1 MKTLPTVNTNTAIP
15 AITLVIGLFDS
26 IDYHQYA
33 VDATHY
39 SYTARDSALKALRDA
54 GYTSV
59 KDGRSKAKI
68 KANEVP
74 NDKALASFFNERFIR
89 KAKAQNILA
98 SEYSVANGG
107 DAMEYL
113 SPTEVQIATN
123 LKHQISF
130 LNHYLKTGVFT
141 THVGREK
148 AKSEEFETSKLIAE
162 AEAKAKAD
170 QTKADKA
177 KQALLALANKAAKEK
192 SILEAKVLADKAE
205 AEATLLAHLEAEA
218 EALLLAEQ
226 LAADKEH
233 ELTKAKPSK
242 AKLAL
247 IVKAET
253 AHAKEQATKQA
264 EADRA
269 TKQAEADKAEAVKAE
284 ADKAALLLANEV
296 MKAAAD
302 KILADKVAAQ
312 SLAEARKLIA
322 EADKK
327 KADKKPAISETQ
339 LIKNILA
346 SCKANMTKDG
356 LEKLA
361 DGLAD
366 LIDSLS

>member
-264 EADRA
+264 EADKA
-269 TKQAEADKAEAVKAE
+269 TKQAEADKAE

>member
-269 TKQAEADKAEAVKAE
+269 TKQAEADKAEA
-284 ADKAALLLANEV
+284 DKAALLLANEV

>member
-39 SYTARDSALKALRDA
+39 SYTARDNALKALRDA

-68 KANEVP
+68 KPNEVP
-74 NDKALASFFNERFIR
+74 NDKALAGFFNERFIR

-98 SEYSVANGG
+98 SEYSMSNGG

-113 SPTEVQIATN
+113 NPTDTQIAVN

-148 AKSEEFETSKLIAE
+148 AKSEEFETSRVIAE

-170 QTKADKA
+170 QAKADKA
-177 KQALLALANKAAKEK
+177 KTALLTLANKAAKEK
-192 SILEAKVLADKAE
+192 SALEAKVLADKAE

-218 EALLLAEQ
+218 EATLLAEQ
-226 LAADKEH
+226 LEADKKH
-233 ELTKAKPSK
+233 ELAKTKPSK

-264 EADRA
+264 EADKA
-269 TKQAEADKAEAVKAE
+269 AKQLEADKAE

-302 KILADKVAAQ
+302 KLAADKIAAQ
-312 SLAEARKLIA
+312 SLADARKLIS

-327 KADKKPAISETQ
+327 KAAKKPALSEEQ
-339 LIKNILA
+339 LIKNILT